1 MQIAPVAAV
10 VPHVKNI
17 YDVIFTQRNDAYFG
31 DSDFEAGYCL

>member
-17 YDVIFTQRNDAYFG
+17 YDVIFT
-31 DSDFEAGYCL
+31 